1 MADKDLDT
9 VSEESVVEEV
19 VVEDT
24 EVLET
29 VDTEESSEEVTTD
42 DALEEAKSDETSE
55 EIDEEDKTDE
65 TYKLNASKS
74 KEKKETWKKGKK
86 MSKEDID
93 VAEHMKAM
101 LDGQDLS
108 EEFKT
113 TATTI
118 FEAAV
123 LEKIN
128 EEVEKIDAKYE
139 ETLEENLVEIRTEIS
154 EKVDEYLTY
163 VAKEWLDE
171 NKLAVENGLK
181 LEIMENFI
189 SGLKSVF
196 VENYVDIP
204 EEKVDLYAD
213 SLSSLEETQ
222 TKLDEEITKSVD
234 LSKEIED
241 LQKELVLRDIT
252 EGLTLTQS
260 EKLRS
265 LSEGVEF
272 VSTDDL
278 STKLGVIKENYF
290 PTDTEVESDIT
301 DENEAETALEDS
313 PVVIQEEAS
322 KQTSNPTVMD
332 HYASVLTRFA
342 KT

>member
-1 MADKDLDT
+1 
-9 VSEESVVEEV
+9 
-19 VVEDT
+19 
-24 EVLET
+24 
-29 VDTEESSEEVTTD
+29 
-42 DALEEAKSDETSE
+42 
-55 EIDEEDKTDE
+55 
-65 TYKLNASKS
+65 
-74 KEKKETWKKGKK
+74 
-86 MSKEDID
+86 
-93 VAEHMKAM
+93 
-101 LDGQDLS
+101 
-108 EEFKT
+108 
-113 TATTI
+113 
-118 FEAAV
+118 
-123 LEKIN
+123 
-128 EEVEKIDAKYE
+128 
-139 ETLEENLVEIRTEIS
+139 
-154 EKVDEYLTY
+154 
-163 VAKEWLDE
+163 
-171 NKLAVENGLK
+171 
-181 LEIMENFI
+181 MENFI

-332 HYASVLTRFA
+332 HYASVLTLSLIHI
-342 KT
+342 

>member
-1 MADKDLDT
+1 MADKNLDT

-42 DALEEAKSDETSE
+42 DTLEEAKSDETSD
-55 EIDEEDKTDE
+55 EIDEEDE
-65 TYKLNASKS
+65 TYKLNASNS

-93 VAEHMKAM
+93 VQEHMKAM

-204 EEKVDLYAD
+204 EEKVDLYTD

-322 KQTSNPTVMD
+322 KQVSNPTVMD

-342 KT
+342 KN